1 MQYRPAPP
9 DGGSTVLPTSSFLG
23 GEANT
28 LISCLAIPLLIA
40 AILFPPG
47 ENPTE
52 ITVSS
57 NASKV
62 LIDCPES
69 ASTILLSC
77 PQHQRGSLP
86 VWRERQKSQAD
97 CLLHDEPA
105 DRVAQKTSRDHVPD
119 NVVAPDGIVPKTV
132 VPPACKQGRPDRK
145 SAPEIP
151 PHMANE
157 RTPPSRRQTGGARPS
172 PIPSIQSITWL
183 KPIRMQFDRCVAR
196 AIGIENPT
204 AASGLPG
211 RHRRSLLA
219 ACARLAELHRNPL
232 S

>member
-77 PQHQRGSLP
+77 PQH
-86 VWRERQKSQAD
+86 
-97 CLLHDEPA
+97 
-105 DRVAQKTSRDHVPD
+105 QKTSRDHVPD